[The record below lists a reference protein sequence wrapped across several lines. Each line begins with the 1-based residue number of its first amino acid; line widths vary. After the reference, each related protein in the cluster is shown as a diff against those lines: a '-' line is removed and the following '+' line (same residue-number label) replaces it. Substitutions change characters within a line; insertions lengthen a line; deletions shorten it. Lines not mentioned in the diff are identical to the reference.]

1 MTDKSIIYNKRDSI
15 VSIKLN
21 RPKSI
26 NAITQSMR
34 DLIFDALTAYSF
46 DEEAKVCVIYGAG
59 DKGFCS
65 GADLIEFGKS
75 RSQTESRKIR
85 KQRDLWGLLSQIKKP
100 LIAAVHGYVIGAGLE
115 ITSLCDIR
123 ISSPNAV
130 FAMPEVA
137 HGFIP
142 GAGGTQSFPRAIGK
156 THAMR
161 QFLGNRS
168 DRMNAQRA
176 YELGLV
182 HKIVAI
188 DDLLKTAFDVA
199 GGLAVND
206 LQILTAMKTAAI
218 DCWDMPIS
226 LGLDLEKRLMEKVK
240 SNN

>member
-1 MTDKSIIYNKRDSI
+1 MTDKSIVYSKKNSI

-21 RPKSI
+21 RPESI

-34 DLIFDALTAYSF
+34 DLIYDALMAYSY
-46 DEEAKVCVIYGAG
+46 DEEAKACVIYGAG
-59 DKGFCS
+59 EKGFCS

-75 RSQTESRKIR
+75 KSQAESRKIR

-123 ISSPNAV
+123 ISAEDAV

-161 QFLGNRS
+161 QFLGDRH
-168 DRMNAQRA
+168 DRMTAKRA
-176 YELGLV
+176 YELGLL
-182 HKIVAI
+182 HRIVSY
-188 DDLLKTAFDVA
+188 DDLLKTAFSFAEDIS
-199 GGLAVND
+199 LND
-206 LQILTAMKTAAI
+206 LTLLTAIKTAAI
-218 DCWDMPIS
+218 DGWYKPIS
-226 LGLDLEKRLMEKVK
+226 IGLDLENRLMEKVK
-240 SNN
+240 LNN